1 MTLKRKPN
9 PQKKP
14 MPEGLGLTGYS
25 FTANPAEDAAICML
39 LKVSGFEPDSKGLKS
54 FLLHAAGASPESEEE
69 CEGEDADLS
78 SALGRI
84 IDAAK
89 RNPEV
94 TDYAIKK
101 GAELFGSL
109 LKRLR

>member
-1 MTLKRKPN
+1 
-9 PQKKP
+9 
-14 MPEGLGLTGYS
+14 MPEKIGLTGYS
-25 FTANPAEDAAICML
+25 FTANPSEDAAICLL
-39 LKVSGFEPDSKGLKS
+39 LKEAGFEPDSRGLKS
-54 FLLHAAGASPESEEE
+54 FLLHAAGVSPGGDEDHDDDQ
-69 CEGEDADLS
+69 GEDGDLS
-78 SALGRI
+78 DALGRI

-101 GAELFGSL
+101 GTELFGSL

>member
-1 MTLKRKPN
+1 
-9 PQKKP
+9 

-25 FTANPAEDAAICML
+25 FTANPSEDAAICMV
-39 LKVSGFEPDSKGLKS
+39 LKEAGFEPDSKGLKA
-54 FLLHAAGASPESEEE
+54 FLLHAAGVAPGGDEEDQ
-69 CEGEDADLS
+69 GEDADLS

-84 IDAAK
+84 IEAAA

-101 GAELFGSL
+101 GAEFFGSL

>member
-1 MTLKRKPN
+1 
-9 PQKKP
+9 
-14 MPEGLGLTGYS
+14 MPEGVGLTGYS
-25 FTANPAEDAAICML
+25 FTANPSEDAAICLL
-39 LKVSGFEPDSKGLKS
+39 LKEAGHEPDSKGLKA
-54 FLLHAAGASPESEEE
+54 FLLQAAGVAPGGVDEDDQADQ
-69 CEGEDADLS
+69 EGQGDLS
-78 SALGRI
+78 DAVRRI
-84 IDAAK
+84 LEAAE

>member
-1 MTLKRKPN
+1 
-9 PQKKP
+9 
-14 MPEGLGLTGYS
+14 MPEGVGLTGYS
-25 FTANPAEDAAICML
+25 FTATPPEDAAICML
-39 LKVSGFEPDSKGLKS
+39 LKESGFEPDSKGLKA
-54 FLLHAAGASPESEEE
+54 FLLHAAGMAPGGDSEED
-69 CEGEDADLS
+69 EGEDADLS

>member
-1 MTLKRKPN
+1 
-9 PQKKP
+9 

-25 FTANPAEDAAICML
+25 FTATPPEDAAICLL
-39 LKVSGFEPDSKGLKS
+39 LKEAGFEPDSKGLKS
-54 FLLHAAGASPESEEE
+54 FLLHSAGVAPGGD
-69 CEGEDADLS
+69 EGEDDQGEDSDLS

>member
-1 MTLKRKPN
+1 
-9 PQKKP
+9 
-14 MPEGLGLTGYS
+14 MPEGVGLTGYS
-25 FTANPAEDAAICML
+25 FTATPPEDAAICML
-39 LKVSGFEPDSKGLKS
+39 LKESGFEPDSKGLKA
-54 FLLHAAGASPESEEE
+54 FLLHATGIAPGDDSEEDE
-69 CEGEDADLS
+69 VEDADLS

>member
-1 MTLKRKPN
+1 
-9 PQKKP
+9 

-25 FTANPAEDAAICML
+25 FTATAAEDAAICMF
-39 LKVSGFEPDSKGLKS
+39 LKESGFEPDSKGLKA
-54 FLLHAAGASPESEEE
+54 FLLRAAGVTPGGESEEE
-69 CEGEDADLS
+69 DDGEDADLS
-78 SALGRI
+78 TALGRI

-101 GAELFGSL
+101 GTELFGSL